1 LRKANVPVARLVP
14 GQVGGGRQ
22 HFFRGKTGTAVELG
36 LNNPQWILS
45 LLAQPAER
53 RAQRIGLCPVHDKVD
68 TIVERHRRPTVGGN
82 PVPLNKRAARAI
94 SNRALEGRL

>member
-1 LRKANVPVARLVP
+1 
-14 GQVGGGRQ
+14 
-22 HFFRGKTGTAVELG
+22 VELG

-68 TIVERHRRPTVGGN
+68 TNVERAPKDPTAGGN
-82 PVPLNKRAARAI
+82 PVPLDKRAARTI
-94 SNRALEGRL
+94 LNRALQGRL